1 MFEKRLMCVTCVLCI
16 AKSFFFVKLSQRVHG
31 FADLVCVSAV
41 GKILC
46 VR

>member
-1 MFEKRLMCVTCVLCI
+1 MLHVCCVLLKVI
-16 AKSFFFVKLSQRVHG
+16 FVKLSQRVHC

>member
-1 MFEKRLMCVTCVLCI
+1 MLHVCCVLL
-16 AKSFFFVKLSQRVHG
+16 KVFFFIKLSQRVHG